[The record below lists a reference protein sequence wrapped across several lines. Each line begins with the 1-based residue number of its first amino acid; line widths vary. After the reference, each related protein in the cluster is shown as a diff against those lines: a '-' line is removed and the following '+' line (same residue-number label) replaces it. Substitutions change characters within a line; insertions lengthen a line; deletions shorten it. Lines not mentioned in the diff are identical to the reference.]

1 MNSLFITPRRLVA
14 RQGISY
20 LARRQ
25 QSSATSPMWQ
35 TKVVYEGGLAK
46 AAKVMKLAS
55 VASFVGATAAVPLFF
70 TGDSDVPSSARTI
83 LALTTIGMTASSTAL
98 VTWALRPYVVSLRV
112 VSPNEPSGQQT
123 MAEGIPM
130 LVETMTVLAQP
141 RTRLVFTGQL
151 RPAALPMTSWIA
163 VDASEKMKDLAQG
176 ILREVNQGRKKDLVA
191 LAQQG
196 DLFYAHT
203 QGPVSDEMAKVLA
216 AAPSQEQ

>member
-1 MNSLFITPRRLVA
+1 MNSLFVIPRRSVA
-14 RQGISY
+14 RQGVSY
-20 LARRQ
+20 LARRH
-25 QSSATSPMWQ
+25 QSSSTGGPMWQ
-35 TKVVYEGGLAK
+35 TKLVYEGGLAK

-112 VSPNEPSGQQT
+112 VSPSEPSGQT

-130 LVETMTVLAQP
+130 LVETLTVLAQP

-163 VDASEKMKDLAQG
+163 VDASEKMKDMAEG
-176 ILREVNQGRKKDLVA
+176 ILQEVNQGRKKDLVA
-191 LAQQG
+191 LARQG

-203 QGPVSDEMAKVLA
+203 QGPVSDEMAKILA